1 MDNWH
6 VLTVR
11 DVRGW
16 IRMKVYS
23 FVVVYMQMCTRV
35 RVSVS
40 ECIFV

>member
-23 FVVVYMQMCTRV
+23 FVVVYVEMCTRV
-35 RVSVS
+35 IVIVSICV
-40 ECIFV
+40 FV